1 MNLQIT
7 FLTHM
12 ILIIIMF
19 MSKYSTKK
27 DKMSYSR
34 NDKPHVTKDLR

>member
-1 MNLQIT
+1 MHESSKNI
-7 FLTHM
+7 FDSHDFDH
-12 ILIIIMF
+12 MF
-19 MSKYSTKK
+19 MSQYSPEN